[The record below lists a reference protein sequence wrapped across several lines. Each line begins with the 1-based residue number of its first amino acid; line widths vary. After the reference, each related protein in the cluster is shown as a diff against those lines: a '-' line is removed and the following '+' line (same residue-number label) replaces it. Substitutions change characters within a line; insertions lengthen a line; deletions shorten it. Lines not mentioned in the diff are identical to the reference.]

1 MNAQVK
7 APDPLTLMDARA
19 FLESLSERQRVQ
31 FREANVRIGNGRTVH
46 AATTIEWYGGVPL
59 VVPACRVGISG
70 WWLDR
75 LHPSYGP
82 VTCGR
87 AACRASAGAP
97 RWAPRHASVRVP
109 VQQSLFTVQGQA
121 PRVSGPDEIER
132 FERIRSGRTEP
143 VNYQ

>member
-1 MNAQVK
+1 PHLLHRPFPTRRSPDLGPLTAQVK
-7 APDPLTLMDARA
+7 TPDMLKLMDARA

-97 RWAPRHASVRVP
+97 RWAPRHASVR
-109 VQQSLFTVQGQA
+109 SEER
-121 PRVSGPDEIER
+121 RVGKE
-132 FERIRSGRTEP
+132 GRE
-143 VNYQ
+143 